1 METLNWNILL
11 QFSSKDSQER
21 ETMSA
26 EMQVM
31 ENIFRTRKS
40 SITGH
45 I

>member
-1 METLNWNILL
+1 METLSWNILL
-11 QFSSKDSQER
+11 QFSFKDSQER
-21 ETMSA
+21 DMSA